1 MILSRLAATFVIH
14 LFLRGPLLMTF
25 CLRQRMTP
33 RLICPFKAIF
43 FLVAFLGLG
52 SLLLA
57 CEATDE
63 TVYAEQSAE
72 SIYNEAMDELLYTN
86 YITAANLF
94 DEVER
99 QHPYSLWATKGQL
112 MAAFARYKRNEYDEA
127 IIGLDRFISLH
138 PGHVDIP
145 SAYYLKALCYYE
157 RITDV
162 SRDQRNTE
170 LALEAFE
177 EVATRFPDSQYIEDV
192 LPKLDLILDHLAGKD
207 MTIGRYYLQREH
219 YLSAINRFRSVI
231 EKYETTTHIPE
242 SLHRL
247 VESYL
252 ALGMVSEARK
262 TAAVLSYNYPNNSW
276 YRDTYTLLEDN
287 NLLEEHETLKLE
299 VKRRSLLD
307 EKEGKKKEKAGKKED
322 KSYFS
327 HVWDWMF

>member
-1 MILSRLAATFVIH
+1 
-14 LFLRGPLLMTF
+14 MTT
-25 CLRQRMTP
+25 RP
-33 RLICPFKAIF
+33 ICPFKEIF
-43 FLVAFLGLG
+43 ALVALLGLG

-57 CEATDE
+57 CESADE

-72 SIYNEAMDELLYTN
+72 SIYNEALNELFYTN

-94 DEVER
+94 DEIDR
-99 QHPYSLWATKGQL
+99 QHPYSAWATKGQI
-112 MAAFARYKRNEYDEA
+112 MAAFARYKKNEYDEA
-127 IIGLDRFISLH
+127 VIGLDRFINLH
-138 PGHVDIP
+138 PGHVDVP
-145 SAYYLKALCYYE
+145 YAYYLKALCYYE

-170 LALEAFE
+170 LALESFE
-177 EVATRFPDSQYIEDV
+177 ELAIRFPYSKYAEDA

-219 YLSAINRFRSVI
+219 YLSAINRFRSVV
-231 EKYETTTHIPE
+231 EKYKTTTHIPE

-262 TAAVLSYNYPNNSW
+262 TAAVLGYNYPNNPW
-276 YRDTYTLLEDN
+276 YWDTYTLLEDN
-287 NLLEEHETLKLE
+287 NLLEEHETFKSE
-299 VKRRSLLD
+299 IKRRSLLD
-307 EKEGKKKEKAGKKED
+307 EKEGKKKKTAGEKED

-327 HVWDWMF
+327 HVWDWVF

>member
-1 MILSRLAATFVIH
+1 
-14 LFLRGPLLMTF
+14 
-25 CLRQRMTP
+25 MTP
-33 RLICPFKAIF
+33 HLIRPFKAIL
-43 FLVAFLGLG
+43 FLVTFLGLG
-52 SLLLA
+52 SLLVA
-57 CEATDE
+57 CESTDE
-63 TVYAEQSAE
+63 TDYAEQSAE
-72 SIYNEAMDELLYTN
+72 SIYNKAVNELFYTN
-86 YITAANLF
+86 YVTAANLF

-99 QHPYSLWATKGQL
+99 QHPYSVWATKGQL
-112 MAAFARYKRNEYDEA
+112 MAAFARYKKNEYDGA

-138 PGHVDIP
+138 PGHVDVP
-145 SAYYLKALCYYE
+145 YAYYLKALCYYE

-177 EVATRFPDSQYIEDV
+177 EVAIRFPYSKYVEDV

-219 YLSAINRFRSVI
+219 YLSAINRFRSVV
-231 EKYETTTHIPE
+231 EKYKTTTHIPE

-262 TAAVLSYNYPNNSW
+262 AAAVLGYNHPNNPW
-276 YRDTYTLLEDN
+276 YIDTYTLLEDN
-287 NLLEEHETLKLE
+287 DLLKEHETFKSE
-299 VKRRSLLD
+299 VKRRALLD
-307 EKEGKKKEKAGKKED
+307 KKEGKKREKAGEKED

-327 HVWDWMF
+327 HVWDWVF